1 MMHETMKK
9 LRVRRQWPRCRARK
23 FAKWFSVDVHDYAH
37 NIRVIEMNNT
47 TVRPPF
53 AGQSQ

>member
-1 MMHETMKK
+1 MHETMKK